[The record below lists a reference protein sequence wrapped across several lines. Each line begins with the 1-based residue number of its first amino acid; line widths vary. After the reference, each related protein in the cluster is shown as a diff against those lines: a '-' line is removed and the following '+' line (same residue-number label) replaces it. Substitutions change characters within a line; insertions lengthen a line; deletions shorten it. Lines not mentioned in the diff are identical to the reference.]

1 MQPRIRERKTL
12 LTHLQGGRDSGRE
25 NTGGTRMALPVA
37 GTEAQLGL
45 AQQKGILSC
54 VVGCLTLPEAGV
66 RTPPA
71 CAANPG
77 AASVKVVT
85 SLRFS
90 HNAGIHMVE
99 QARK

>member
-1 MQPRIRERKTL
+1 
-12 LTHLQGGRDSGRE
+12 
-25 NTGGTRMALPVA
+25 MALPVA